1 MIRRHPGSTRTDTL
15 FPYTTLFRSVV
26 KGVVQPA
33 VPFGGHAAG
42 VVGAV
47 VNDPTAII
55 LARVIDIAQMILAH
69 FRAIARTIER
79 GADGGAVPPGEDLA
93 ENSHALRLAFYRDVL
108 QWGMVAGGCAHTPSS
123 NFSRLIFSCQTK
135 EIGRAHV

>member
-1 MIRRHPGSTRTDTL
+1 
-15 FPYTTLFRSVV
+15 
-26 KGVVQPA
+26 
-33 VPFGGHAAG
+33 
-42 VVGAV
+42 
-47 VNDPTAII
+47 
-55 LARVIDIAQMILAH
+55 MILAH
-69 FRAIARTIER
+69 FRAIARTVKR

-135 EIGRAHV
+135 GARWWTLCPSESTATVRSEERRVGKECVSTCRSRWSPSH

>member
-1 MIRRHPGSTRTDTL
+1 MIRRPPRSTRTDTL
-15 FPYTTLFRSVV
+15 FPYTTLFRS
-26 KGVVQPA
+26 
-33 VPFGGHAAG
+33 FGGHAAG
-42 VVGAV
+42 VVRAV

-69 FRAIARTIER
+69 FRAIARTVKR

-108 QWGMVAGGCAHTPSS
+108 QWGMVVGDCSHTPSDRKS
-123 NFSRLIFSCQTK
+123 
-135 EIGRAHV
+135 VV

>member
-1 MIRRHPGSTRTDTL
+1 MVAGCGRALATLCQRAFRPISQGCTSEVRRRFL
-15 FPYTTLFRSVV
+15 FPDARRRQEAFRHVV

-55 LARVIDIAQMILAH
+55 LALVIAIAPMILAH
-69 FRAIARTIER
+69 RSE
-79 GADGGAVPPGEDLA
+79 
-93 ENSHALRLAFYRDVL
+93 
-108 QWGMVAGGCAHTPSS
+108 AHTSELQSLIRHSS
-123 NFSRLIFSCQTK
+123 TVFIL
-135 EIGRAHV
+135 

>member
-1 MIRRHPGSTRTDTL
+1 MVAGCGRALATLCQRAFRPISQGCTSEVRRRFL
-15 FPYTTLFRSVV
+15 FPDARRRQEAFRHVV

-55 LARVIDIAQMILAH
+55 LARVIDIAQMIL
-69 FRAIARTIER
+69 RSEER
-79 GADGGAVPPGEDLA
+79 RVGKEWVSTCRSG
-93 ENSHALRLAFYRDVL
+93 
-108 QWGMVAGGCAHTPSS
+108 WCAY
-123 NFSRLIFSCQTK
+123 Q
-135 EIGRAHV
+135 